1 MQILAKTD
9 QGQVGELP
17 RDNYWRECSALKL
30 FKSGMEG
37 ELGRGSI
44 YLSELQ
50 LLLLLLLNKTA
61 HAQLY
66 NDSLA
71 LLLLYFNINYHTLS
85 FIPFNFLEVKVC
97 NIFKALDLHSSVS

>member
-9 QGQVGELP
+9 CRRELP
-17 RDNYWRECSALKL
+17 RDNYWRESSFLKLKWNGGGAWDTWFHLFAGATTVITKSAL
-30 FKSGMEG
+30 
-37 ELGRGSI
+37 
-44 YLSELQ
+44 
-50 LLLLLLLNKTA
+50 
-61 HAQLY
+61 AQLY

-85 FIPFNFLEVKVC
+85 FIPFNLLEVKVC

>member
-9 QGQVGELP
+9 QPVNLESYHVTITGERVLH
-17 RDNYWRECSALKL
+17 LKTL
-30 FKSGMEG
+30 FKWNGG
-37 ELGRGSI
+37 GAWPWF
-44 YLSELQ
+44 Q
-50 LLLLLLLNKTA
+50 LFVGATFIIIIIIIKQNCT

-71 LLLLYFNINYHTLS
+71 LLLLLYFNINYHTLS

-97 NIFKALDLHSSVS
+97 NIFKLP

>member
-1 MQILAKTD
+1 
-9 QGQVGELP
+9 
-17 RDNYWRECSALKL
+17 
-30 FKSGMEG
+30 MEG
-37 ELGRGSI
+37 ERA
-44 YLSELQ
+44 
-50 LLLLLLLNKTA
+50 LLRFHSFAGAAIRSQKTA

-85 FIPFNFLEVKVC
+85 FIPFNLLEVKVC